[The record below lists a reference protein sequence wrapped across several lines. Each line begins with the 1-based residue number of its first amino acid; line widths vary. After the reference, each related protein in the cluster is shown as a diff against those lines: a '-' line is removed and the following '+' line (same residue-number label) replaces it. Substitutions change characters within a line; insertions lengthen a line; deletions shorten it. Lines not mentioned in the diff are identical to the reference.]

1 MTSHTASAS
10 LLPAGSLLVASA
22 QAANKLAP
30 QACSGYPS
38 DNRQSVS
45 DASTSSSP
53 TELMV
58 HTRARRSNAGNRMSK
73 LIAIEEADDFGRS
86 LYEALEDVPDDDDF
100 SNNETVIDADDT
112 SLESSASEDSS
123 DNEGH
128 GAGDAGLEGEKEL
141 EKEERSARRATKRKA
156 QEAFLKQPRLLKR
169 ATLRDS
175 QVEEPMSTI
184 ALTPTPAQLPAMPIE
199 QLRRKKSERVSWL
212 GTEGSLDSS
221 SRRLSSRSSTLKSRA
236 ETHQRLLSKERT
248 RLITVATMKAAE
260 ERREALKQK
269 PLTQA
274 DRLAEA
280 ARMERLNAKSLN
292 RWEEAERKKVAE
304 RRAKLEAQRNR
315 CIEGEFIRFWSG
327 SSEVKRING
336 RLGEVMLNRISLPNQ
351 AISSAKTT
359 ETSEAQGSLPP
370 SIKPY
375 TGSSDI
381 NLPTSFF
388 EGQSNVAMEQE
399 SSVNV
404 KESGKKS
411 QPSTLNTEGYSSY
424 PFHDSSA
431 SSMRTPTAPMNSTS
445 NSLPKSYSASQSPEI
460 DITKE
465 GRNAPVKSSALLEG
479 IHYWTTQPNNN
490 QHEVRLAASTP
501 VKPTAQT
508 NLLSVDPSNETVA
521 LMNQTNETGI
531 PQRRS
536 NDDTVPSILATDFC
550 SPRFRKKEAAQPT
563 QHTQLP
569 ASSLIISPFEE
580 QLRQPRSSSQHF
592 PYPLSGVNVQTS
604 SEKRTCNLIIM
615 NNIDP
620 AQIQSSN
627 ARDRD
632 REKDLLR
639 SKLFGWPTPPIAIAG
654 AGALGAVAFR
664 STHRSA
670 YKCYYKCPGGGRWC
684 TVHYIIILT

>member
-1 MTSHTASAS
+1 MISHTASAS
-10 LLPAGSLLVASA
+10 PLPAGSLLVASD

-30 QACSGYPS
+30 QACSDSQS

-45 DASTSSSP
+45 DASNSSSP
-53 TELMV
+53 IELMV
-58 HTRARRSNAGNRMSK
+58 HTRTRRSNAGNRMSK

-100 SNNETVIDADDT
+100 SNSETAIDADDI

-123 DNEGH
+123 DNDGH
-128 GAGDAGLEGEKEL
+128 IAGNGGLEVEKEF
-141 EKEERSARRATKRKA
+141 EKEERSARRAIKRKA
-156 QEAFLKQPRLLKR
+156 HEAFLKRPGLLKY

-175 QVEEPMSTI
+175 QAKEPMSTT

-212 GTEGSLDSS
+212 GIEGSLDSS

-269 PLTQA
+269 PLTQT

-280 ARMERLNAKSLN
+280 TRMERLNAKSLN

-327 SSEVKRING
+327 SSEVKRTNG
-336 RLGEVMLNRISLPNQ
+336 RVGEVMLNHISLSNQ
-351 AISSAKTT
+351 ANSSAKTA
-359 ETSEAQGSLPP
+359 ETSEAQGPLPP
-370 SIKPY
+370 SIQSY
-375 TGSSDI
+375 TGNFDV
-381 NLPTSFF
+381 NLPTSLF
-388 EGQSNVAMEQE
+388 EGQSNVAIEQD

-404 KESGKKS
+404 NESRKKF
-411 QPSTLNTEGYSSY
+411 QPSSFNTEDFSSY
-424 PFHDSSA
+424 PSHDSSA
-431 SSMRTPTAPMNSTS
+431 TSMRTPTAPMKSTS
-445 NSLPKSYSASQSPEI
+445 NSLPKSYSRSQSPEI

-465 GRNAPVKSSALLEG
+465 GRDAPVKSSALLEG

-490 QHEVRLAASTP
+490 QHEVKLAAITP
-501 VKPTAQT
+501 MKPTAQT
-508 NLLSVDPSNETVA
+508 NFLSVDSSNEAVA
-521 LMNQTNETGI
+521 LMNKTSEAGI
-531 PQRRS
+531 PQRRR
-536 NDDTVPSILATDFC
+536 NDDTVPSIPAADNC
-550 SPRFRKKEAAQPT
+550 SSQLRKEEAAQ
-563 QHTQLP
+563 QNKHMQQP
-569 ASSLIISPFEE
+569 ASSLMSSPFEE
-580 QLRQPRSSSQHF
+580 QPGQRRSSSQLF
-592 PYPLSGVNVQTS
+592 PYSVSDVNVQAS
-604 SEKRTCNLIIM
+604 SEKRTYNLIM
-615 NNIDP
+615 LNNVDP
-620 AQIQSSN
+620 AQIQNSN

-639 SKLFGWPTPPIAIAG
+639 SKLFGWPTPSVATTG
-654 AGALGAVAFR
+654 AGALGAVAFK
-664 STHRSA
+664 STYRSA
-670 YKCYYKCPGGGRWC
+670 YKCYHKYRGRGPWS
-684 TVHYIIILT
+684 TVHYIITLT